1 MGMDRDLAAEA
12 ATVDELDRLRRI
24 EVAAAAV
31 VEAHLA
37 PYSAHLIDEQVRH
50 LQHALRKPSETPPIL
65 WDIDLKIAFARI
77 GGKLVVTVKEQADGT
92 WVMLTDDGRRWHPFR
107 SLDAARR
114 AFEESLGKKTA
125 PARSDTTSAADRRV
139 SA

>member
-1 MGMDRDLAAEA
+1 MGMGRDLAAEA

-37 PYSAHLIDEQVRH
+37 PYSAYLIDEQVRH

-77 GGKLVVTVKEQADGT
+77 GGKLVATVKEQADGT

-107 SLDAARR
+107 SLDAACR
-114 AFEESLGKKTA
+114 AFEESLGKGTA